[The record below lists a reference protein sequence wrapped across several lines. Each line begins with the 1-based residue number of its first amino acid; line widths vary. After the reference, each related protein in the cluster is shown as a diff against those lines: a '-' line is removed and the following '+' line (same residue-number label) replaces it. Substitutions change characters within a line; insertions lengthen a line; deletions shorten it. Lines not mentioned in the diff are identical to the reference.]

1 MLENEEVRMLAKP
14 ELTVSSDDY
23 ARLYSLLLSMPD
35 GEMANQL
42 MDELE
47 RAVVVE
53 KQELPPNVVAMHSKV
68 TFTVVST
75 NRTFTYKLVYPHE
88 ATEENTLSVLTP
100 VGSALLGLSV
110 GQEIEWPLSGKK
122 MSLVRLDYIES

>member
-1 MLENEEVRMLAKP
+1 MLAKP

-23 ARLYSLLLSMPD
+23 ARLYSLLESMPD
-35 GEMANQL
+35 SETADQL

-75 NRTFTYKLVYPHE
+75 NRTFTYKLVYPQE

-122 MSLVRLDYIES
+122 MSLVRLDSIES

>member
-1 MLENEEVRMLAKP
+1 MLAKP

-23 ARLYSLLLSMPD
+23 ARLYSLLESLPD
-35 GEMANQL
+35 SETADQL

-53 KQELPPNVVAMHSKV
+53 KDKLPPNVVAMHSKV
-68 TFTVVST
+68 TFTVLST
-75 NRTFTYKLVYPHE
+75 NRTFTYKLVYPNE
-88 ATEENTLSVLTP
+88 ATDENTLSVLTP

-122 MSLVRLDYIES
+122 VSLVRLDSIES

>member
-1 MLENEEVRMLAKP
+1 MLAKP
-14 ELTVSSDDY
+14 ELSASADAY
-23 ARLYSLLLSMPD
+23 APLYSRLESMPD
-35 GEMANQL
+35 SETADQL

-53 KQELPPNVVAMHSKV
+53 KQELPPNVGAMHSKV

-100 VGSALLGLSV
+100 GGSALLGLSV
-110 GQEIEWPLSGKK
+110 GQEIESPLSGKK
-122 MSLVRLDYIES
+122 MSLVRLDSIES

>member
-1 MLENEEVRMLAKP
+1 MLAKP
-14 ELTVSSDDY
+14 ELTVSSEDY
-23 ARLYSLLLSMPD
+23 TRLYSLLESMPD
-35 GEMANQL
+35 SEPADQL

-53 KQELPPNVVAMHSKV
+53 KDELPTNVVAMHSKV
-68 TFTVVST
+68 TFTVLST

-110 GQEIEWPLSGKK
+110 GQEIEWPLSGQK
-122 MSLVRLDYIES
+122 MSLVRLDSIESEAP